1 MADAL
6 TAPPR
11 AAQVGKTSLILSL
24 VGEEF
29 PAEVRVERGRS
40 PRCPSPGL
48 GPPSRRVPCR
58 SLPAPRRSPFPQTS
72 LRRRC
77 PPTSWITQVER
88 AGPELRPCEGDGGRA
103 AGVWAG
109 PQSGSPL
116 CAEAEQTAEE
126 LRDEIHKVRCVLRA
140 KPPAAASRGLG

>member
-29 PAEVRVERGRS
+29 PAEVRGESGRS
-40 PRCPSPGL
+40 RRYPSPGL

-72 LRRRC
+72 PRRRC
-77 PPTSWITQVER
+77 LPTSWITQVER
-88 AGPELRPCEGDGGRA
+88 VGPELRPCAGGGGRA
-103 AGVWAG
+103 
-109 PQSGSPL
+109 SGQVAVKVSPL
-116 CAEAEQTAEE
+116 CRSGADGRGAPG
-126 LRDEIHKVRCVLRA
+126 RDSQGTPCPEGQAPRLL
-140 KPPAAASRGLG
+140 PPGD